1 MCTKVHLPCCR
12 CGCPSIANYSVTDL
26 LVLEYSAVHHYC
38 PSQCEQ
44 WLEFVDAS
52 STATVLYQSITH
64 EETLVFSDF
73 RMRVANHSLLG
84 SRIYQLPLSFET
96 NGYIA
101 HGHRLVQFVL
111 QTPVVLQSFM
121 HYFYSAGLFAF
132 SYVAILSL
140 SKSNFFSLRLKPG
153 ARPSIQFSSEE
164 QAEDTPTPR
173 KRKSMNEESSLSDK
187 QRRSIIRKTLSDNT
201 DR

>member
-1 MCTKVHLPCCR
+1 MGQYSQFFSLCSLIFNWVIALCLLSVMADLMCTKVHLPCCR

-44 WLEFVDAS
+44 CLKFVDAS

-64 EETLVFSDF
+64 EETLAFSDF

-121 HYFYSAGLFAF
+121 HISILQVYLLSATLLFCH
-132 SYVAILSL
+132 SV
-140 SKSNFFSLRLKPG
+140 KPTFLVFG
-153 ARPSIQFSSEE
+153 
-164 QAEDTPTPR
+164 
-173 KRKSMNEESSLSDK
+173 
-187 QRRSIIRKTLSDNT
+187 
-201 DR
+201 